1 VAAPRPS
8 LVAQVEQRLGALQRR
23 VVAHEAELDL
33 RLKHAEAELAKL
45 RQELHELRAGKSAPA
60 PVAAQEQTSAP
71 EEQTSEVAA
80 EAPEAGTEAAPE
92 AVAEPDV
99 PSPLPVAAT
108 EQEVARAVELIGEF
122 TEVVDQHHAQSLV
135 RVVALEQEIN
145 AMRALVERER
155 QAAGA
160 SADG

>member
-1 VAAPRPS
+1 M
-8 LVAQVEQRLGALQRR
+8 VEQRLGALQRR
-23 VVAHEAELDL
+23 VAAHEAELDL

-60 PVAAQEQTSAP
+60 PVTAPSRGQRSAPHEQTG
-71 EEQTSEVAA
+71 EVAA
-80 EAPEAGTEAAPE
+80 EAPSAGTEAAPE
-92 AVAEPDV
+92 TTPSAITEPAVA
-99 PSPLPVAAT
+99 SPLPLAAT

-122 TEVVDQHHAQSLV
+122 TEVVDQHHTQSLV
-135 RVVALEQEIN
+135 RVVALEHEVS